1 MPREKEGYRDTIED
15 LRMRGYPS
23 TLTVDEVMEITGI
36 KSRNTVKK
44 HFKFNK
50 MHQITLADFA
60 RQVCV

>member
-15 LRMRGYPS
+15 LRARGYPP
-23 TLTVDEVMEITGI
+23 TLTITEVMEITRI
-36 KSRNTVKK
+36 KQRATVRQ
-44 HFKFNK
+44 HFKFNE